1 MCKMRMKRKRLI
13 MIQQHQGNGAV
24 SAVATVT
31 PNAENAKQERRSS
44 AKTVPVMHFLD
55 FDFVLNFSFYNEEI
69 IFNGRH

>member
-1 MCKMRMKRKRLI
+1 

-31 PNAENAKQERRSS
+31 AMAENAKQERSS